1 MTEENDPS
9 ELKKIKEEVEPKEQ
23 EERTAEQQ
31 TIVEEVIEEEERITI
46 NQRIANFFTP
56 DRKKVL
62 YTVAYFVFLAAIVGL
77 FIYFKIRMA
86 ISPPP
91 TEVIDYSQ
99 YEWYLIPY
107 LYIINY
113 IKNAWYSLILAF
125 LLAGIIY
132 EFIPNKII
140 KKWLGGG
147 KFHHYLL
154 AAALAPLFITC
165 SCSVIPVYVGI
176 LASGA
181 SLGVAMTFFLMAPA
195 ANFITIMLTGEY
207 IGWDLGLWRL
217 GWSFVAAVICGII
230 FDQFK
235 FTKKLREE
243 FDAKIA
249 EQEEVKKA
257 KRLTL
262 KKTIHDRV
270 ESAYTFSWTLVKT
283 VLPRLLFGLIVVS
296 FLVAYIPDSWVENY
310 FQGIVGIV
318 IAAILG
324 GPLYTPTLVE
334 IAMTQSLIVLGMD
347 RATALS
353 FMMGQP
359 YDFVSMVPN
368 SKYFTWKGVLIY
380 TLVFFLFSIISGLIF
395 ALAYGIPLT

>member
-1 MTEENDPS
+1 MTKQSESSVSKGSEVEEQ
-9 ELKKIKEEVEPKEQ
+9 KEEPIKDSDQSQKTESKEQ
-23 EERTAEQQ
+23 GERL
-31 TIVEEVIEEEERITI
+31 TI
-46 NQRIANFFTP
+46 NQRLAQFFTYE
-56 DRKKVL
+56 RKRVI
-62 YTVAYFVFLAAIVGL
+62 YTIAYFIFFVAILGF
-77 FIYFKIRMA
+77 FIYKKIQLA

-91 TEVIDYSQ
+91 TEIIDYSQ
-99 YEWYLIPY
+99 YDWYLIPY

-113 IKNAWYSLILAF
+113 LKHAWYSLILAF

-132 EFIPNKII
+132 EFVPNKII

-165 SCSVIPVYVGI
+165 SCSVIPVYIGI

-217 GWSFVAAVICGII
+217 GWSFIAAVLCGII

-235 FTKKLREE
+235 FTKKLRQE
-243 FDAKIA
+243 FDEKITA
-249 EQEEVKKA
+249 QEEAKKV
-257 KRLTL
+257 KRLSI
-262 KKTIHDRV
+262 KKTIHDRI

-283 VLPRLLFGLIVVS
+283 VIPRLLFGLVVVS
-296 FLVAYIPDSWVENY
+296 FLVAYIPDSWIENY
-310 FQGIVGIV
+310 FQGIVGII
-318 IAAILG
+318 IAALLG

-334 IAMTQSLIVLGMD
+334 IVMTQSLIVLGMD

-368 SKYFTWKGVLIY
+368 SKYFKWKGVLIY
-380 TLVFFLFSIISGLIF
+380 TLVFFVFSVVSGVIF
-395 ALAYGIPLT
+395 ALVYGISLV